1 MIFSPLNPKPKKGL
15 QNQYSSKQTS
25 AFEEE
30 EDSSS
35 SEEIRHSTAKNL
47 GNSDKRFHEACRFQR
62 SCQAEVITG
71 DLDFICTRKH
81 DLFSS
86 ERVPKGSTKPWV
98 LIKLPAPTSDVTHCT
113 ADQHKARERIRPAT
127 SSCCIRSDKN
137 TLLSSVLLAFV
148 ATNGRATGYSNLQ
161 LLFYTPRLTNS
172 LSPMCFLEGIFHCL
186 WLYHFK
192 DTFCLFLETWTYLGA
207 STWNDFLYPS
217 FALALTLLAWQ
228 GTWPKVNTY
237 TRALLTPI

>member
-1 MIFSPLNPKPKKGL
+1 MANSEIARTSNATMIFSPLNPKPKKGL

-47 GNSDKRFHEACRFQR
+47 GNSGKRFHEACRFQR

-137 TLLSSVLLAFV
+137 TLLRSSGLCS
-148 ATNGRATGYSNLQ
+148 Y
-161 LLFYTPRLTNS
+161 
-172 LSPMCFLEGIFHCL
+172 
-186 WLYHFK
+186 K
-192 DTFCLFLETWTYLGA
+192 
-207 STWNDFLYPS
+207 
-217 FALALTLLAWQ
+217 WQ
-228 GTWPKVNTY
+228 GYRLQQSPVTFLHSQ
-237 TRALLTPI
+237 AH